1 MRRIAMA
8 LRNIFATEL
17 HVRLSGDDAF
27 TCTTRFARISICV
40 QRFYLTETPWTSPA
54 IEQREPGGSGR
65 STRPRRSRA
74 LLFAQAFIIRQDCYG
89 IGWLLSGWSSGIFPS
104 FKKFGRFPHKILVL
118 AKLKILTSV
127 GFCWPSGY
135 HIGAEPA
142 LEEPQKVHLKC
153 FQELY
158 QGLVTNKGVPSIPLE
173 FPMRSKPL

>member
-1 MRRIAMA
+1 MFASVAM
-8 LRNIFATEL
+8 
-17 HVRLSGDDAF
+17 
-27 TCTTRFARISICV
+27 TR
-40 QRFYLTETPWTSPA
+40 SPA
-54 IEQREPGGSGR
+54 PPDLRELASAFSASISRRHHGLLQPLSNGSRGGSGR